1 MSNRDGRVSLWFK
14 RLRCYRNIREQ
25 FINSTQLTMEKKRS
39 QSQELE
45 SIIYQQFRENLSEEF
60 DIFLEQRLDS
70 RMRADI
76 AISKEDIKLAI
87 IEIKPNLYDR
97 HDRLDIERHVTNL
110 AYNGQFRYA
119 IIAVDANTL
128 LIKDCYLNKNDE
140 FKRMK
145 LEAICHAFEIIR
157 NPDYVP
163 GKEYREAVFEK
174 LKELM
179 PGEKAKAFYK
189 KNRAA
194 AMMRDEDSFYF
205 ANEDLEDGLFDC
217 FLKKFDDEKI
227 CRYTSLSSLYRTIN
241 DGEQSMCCI
250 VGMNDRS
257 ECTYADNYIKG
268 QQNGN
273 NSTYKTPYE
282 AEVENKFFILSCMEA
297 TKYDELTMW
306 RLYGDNT
313 RGVNILYDVNKG
325 GLKGFKLYYIDYAEA
340 NGSHRTLD
348 MIKSLMALKVD
359 KRTFRLRKWDEW
371 KHFFKPYEYR
381 DEKEIRLLYNRK
393 DKPVCK
399 WILTSDYQIACPLMI
414 FKLDTFPLKMEEVK
428 LGPNCPD
435 IVTNQQQV
443 EMLMR
448 EKLQMPGRPKTANVV
463 KTSVIGTYR

>member
-1 MSNRDGRVSLWFK
+1 
-14 RLRCYRNIREQ
+14 
-25 FINSTQLTMEKKRS
+25 MEKKRL

-45 SIIYQQFRENLSEEF
+45 IIIYKQFRENLSEEF

-76 AISKEDIKLAI
+76 AISKEDKKLAI
-87 IEIKPNLYDR
+87 IEIKPNLFNRPDKS
-97 HDRLDIERHVTNL
+97 DIERHVTDL

-119 IIAVDANTL
+119 IIAVDEHTL
-128 LIKDCYLNKNDE
+128 MLKDCYLNKRDE
-140 FKRMK
+140 FKRMT
-145 LEAICHAFEIIR
+145 LETICHAFEVIR
-157 NPDYVP
+157 NPNLVP
-163 GKEYREAVFEK
+163 GIEYREAVFG
-174 LKELM
+174 LLRELIS
-179 PGEKAKAFYK
+179 GEKAQAFCE
-189 KNRAA
+189 KNRATV
-194 AMMRDEDSFYF
+194 MMRDEESFYF
-205 ANEDLEDGLFDC
+205 DDENLEDELFDC
-217 FLKKFDDEKI
+217 FLKKFEGEKI

-241 DGEQSMCCI
+241 EGKQSMCCI

-257 ECTYADNYIKG
+257 ECTYADNYMRGKQIE
-268 QQNGN
+268 N

-282 AEVENKFFILSCMEA
+282 VEVENKFFILSCMDAE
-297 TKYDELTMW
+297 KYDDLTMW

-313 RGVNILYDVNKG
+313 RGVNILYNVNKE

-348 MIKSLMALKVD
+348 VIKNLMALMVD

-393 DKPVCK
+393 EEPASK

-414 FKLDTFPLKMEEVK
+414 FKLDKFPLKMEEVK

-435 IVTNQQQV
+435 IVVNQQQV

-448 EKLQMPGRPKTANVV
+448 EKLQMHGWKKKENIV
-463 KTSVIGTYR
+463 KTSGIGTYR